1 MKKLL
6 ALLLAVLM
14 IASLAACGAK
24 EPAVDAPVADA
35 PADAPA
41 ADAPAADAPAAD
53 APAEDTPA
61 EEAPAEEEADS
72 DLAYI
77 TGKGKML
84 VGITIYEPMNY
95 FDDAG
100 ELTGFDTEFAQ
111 AVCEKLGLEAEFV
124 EINWDTKEVELAAK
138 SIDCIWNGMTIT
150 EERMANMSISAPYV
164 KNAQVIVVKADSDIA
179 STADLVGKTVVAEM
193 GSAGEAQ
200 VIGEDADAD
209 LAQAEYVG
217 VAKQTDCLMEI
228 KAGTA
233 AAAVLDWTLA
243 KSMVGEGTDFS
254 DLKILEGVELA
265 TTADLVGKTV
275 VAEMG
280 SAGEAQITGEE
291 ANVDLAQAEYV
302 GLAKQTDCLMEIKA
316 GTADAA
322 VLDWTLAKSMVG
334 EGTDFADL
342 TVMEG
347 VELAT
352 EEYGIAFRQ
361 GSDVTAAVNAAIAE
375 LVADGTLPALAEK
388 YGLAL
393 APAIAG

>member
-1 MKKLL
+1 MKKSI
-6 ALLLAVLM
+6 ALLLAVMMMVGLV
-14 IASLAACGAK
+14 ACGTK
-24 EPAVDAPVADA
+24 E
-35 PADAPA
+35 APA
-41 ADAPAADAPAAD
+41 ADTSPETSYIEET
-53 APAEDTPA
+53 PAEETPTEEVPS
-61 EEAPAEEEADS
+61 EEAPAEETAS
-72 DLAYI
+72 DLAYV
-77 TGKGKML
+77 TGNGKLL

-100 ELTGFDTEFAQ
+100 ELTGFDTEFAK
-111 AVCEKLGLEAEFV
+111 AVCEKLGIAAEFI

-150 EERMANMSISAPYV
+150 EERKANMSISDPYV
-164 KNAQVIVVKADSDIA
+164 KNAQVIVVKADSEI
-179 STADLVGKTVVAEM
+179 TATSDLIGKTVVAEM

-200 VIGEDADAD
+200 VIGEDANAD
-209 LAQAEYVG
+209 LAQADYVG

-233 AAAVLDWTLA
+233 T
-243 KSMVGEGTDFS
+243 
-254 DLKILEGVELA
+254 
-265 TTADLVGKTV
+265 
-275 VAEMG
+275 
-280 SAGEAQITGEE
+280 
-291 ANVDLAQAEYV
+291 
-302 GLAKQTDCLMEIKA
+302 
-316 GTADAA
+316 AA

-342 TVMEG
+342 KILEG

-361 GSDVTAAVNAAIAE
+361 GSDVTAAVNEVIAE

-388 YGLAL
+388 YGLSL